1 MVDLNT
7 QAMANIE
14 AYEDGFS
21 VVEVARDGNYTHM
34 NMFKHLASGIKADK
48 GDHSTE
54 HRQARLDAMPVPRSP
69 SDVAARLGDTGDAQY
84 VEEGKGEGEGGRE
97 NGEIRG
103 KGKKVVT
110 LRAKS
115 GKERERER
123 EVEPTYFVWR
133 KKRETEIETV

>member
-1 MVDLNT
+1 
-7 QAMANIE
+7 MANIE

-84 VEEGKGEGEGGRE
+84 VEEGKGEGEGGERE
-97 NGEIRG
+97 RRDTR
-103 KGKKVVT
+103 KGKEGGDIE
-110 LRAKS
+110 S
-115 GKERERER
+115 EERERER
-123 EVEPTYFVWR
+123 E
-133 KKRETEIETV
+133 RERSNLLILFGERREKQR

>member
-1 MVDLNT
+1 
-7 QAMANIE
+7 MANIE

-84 VEEGKGEGEGGRE
+84 VEEEKGEGKGEGEGGERE
-97 NGEIRG
+97 RRDTR
-103 KGKKVVT
+103 KGKEGGDIESEERK
-110 LRAKS
+110 R
-115 GKERERER
+115 ERERER
-123 EVEPTYFVWR
+123 ER
-133 KKRETEIETV
+133 ARERSNLLMFGERREKQR